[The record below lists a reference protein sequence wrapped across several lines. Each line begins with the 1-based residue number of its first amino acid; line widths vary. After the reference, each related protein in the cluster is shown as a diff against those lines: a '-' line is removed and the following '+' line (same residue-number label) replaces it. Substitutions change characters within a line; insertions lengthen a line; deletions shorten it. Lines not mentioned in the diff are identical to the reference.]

1 MTEIVEWLNT
11 NTGSVSAVSTALSA
25 LFAAAAALAAFVSI
39 GRASRRE
46 RCNIDVYANVSPT
59 GALGGASEPSVQFT
73 LINLGPA
80 APLSGSCDFDRKSG
94 DSLPLPLAPG
104 SSKTLAAQSTSDC
117 RKWCRVKI
125 SWLEPTGKRR
135 CIRFWY
141 RVEGRADAPDNQRKY
156 LRVERDERASYLNR
170 PKYLRRWPT
179 PAGYVGW
186 RYRKAAERRR
196 WRAQEAARLEAL
208 PVPSG

>member
-39 GRASRRE
+39 GRATRRE
-46 RCNIDVYANVSPT
+46 RCNIDVYVNAST
-59 GALGGASEPSVQFT
+59 AGALGGSEPSVQFT

-80 APLSGSCDFDRKSG
+80 APLSGSWDFDRRSG

-104 SSKTLAAQSTSDC
+104 SSKTLAAQNAADC

-125 SWLEPTGKRR
+125 SWLEPTGRR
-135 CIRFWY
+135 RRIRFWY
-141 RVEGRADAPDNQRKY
+141 RVDGRVDAPDNQRKY
-156 LRVERDERASYLNR
+156 VRVERDERASYLNG
-170 PKYLRRWPT
+170 PTYLRRWP
-179 PAGYVGW
+179 PPLGYVGW
-186 RYRKAAERRR
+186 RYRKAAERRL

-208 PVPSG
+208 PAPHA